1 MDIIYIIAPTIL
13 GLFGFSVSS
22 TKIITQ
28 GNQALVERL
37 GKYQKKLDPGLNLI
51 IPLIDKIAVEETTR
65 GRILD
70 IKPESSVT
78 KDNVSV
84 EVDVVVYWRILDLER
99 AHYKVEDIEEIE
111 DIEDGIRSLV
121 VKALHSIISHYELNA
136 IYASRDQINQTLL
149 EKLARLTDGWGVK
162 VQRIKVQEIKQ
173 PESLTEFLEKREAA
187 ESEKQTSKV

>member
-22 TKIITQ
+22 TKIITE

-37 GKYQKKLDPGLNLI
+37 GKYQKTLDPGLNLI
-51 IPLIDKIAVEETTR
+51 IPWIDQIAVEETTR

-70 IKPESSVT
+70 IKPESAVT

-99 AHYKVEDIEEIE
+99 AYYKVEDVDESE

-121 VKALHSIISHYELNA
+121 VETLHSIIIHYELNEL
-136 IYASRDQINQTLL
+136 YDSRDQMNQTLL
-149 EKLARLTDGWGVK
+149 DKLAQITDGWGVR

-173 PESLTEFLEKREAA
+173 PESLTDFL
-187 ESEKQTSKV
+187 EKQTSKIA